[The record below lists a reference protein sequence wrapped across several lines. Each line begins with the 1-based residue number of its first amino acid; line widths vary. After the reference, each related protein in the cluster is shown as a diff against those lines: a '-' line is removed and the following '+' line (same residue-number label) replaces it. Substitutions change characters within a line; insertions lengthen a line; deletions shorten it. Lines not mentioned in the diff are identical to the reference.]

1 MDIFYFHLFSFFP
14 SLFSPTNFSFMKKMT
29 LFFAAVSAFFAATAQ
44 NNTLHQVIVMNEG
57 VYNYTTMQQD
67 VPVTIGAYNP
77 NSKTYHIFDTIEGSR
92 FSTEVLVEN
101 GVIYAAADNKINMYD
116 ANNYQLLHTASVP
129 GVRAMAIWNNH
140 LLVSRGEYLVNYNS
154 YFQVYDKNNLS
165 FVYEL
170 PVGAGPDYASDK
182 IVVKGDSAY
191 VAVNNGFDW
200 GNYKGL
206 IGVVNLNGQTY
217 TREITLTDSATN
229 PENLMLAGNQLL
241 TVNNND
247 FSKSSVSVI
256 NPMLGANS
264 SKLVV
269 NNAGC
274 ATSALSV
281 INGNPYVLYQAFG
294 DNQLGKFD
302 VTNNQ
307 VASPVMINKGI
318 YGIAVNP
325 INNEIY
331 TGVTDFVSFGKV
343 YIHYA
348 NGFPRDSFNVSVN
361 PSGIAF
367 DLRQASGLS
376 AVELNNQ
383 LTVVNNLVTD
393 QLVYSLNSTKNEN
406 LSIVSADGKVV
417 KTCVSN
423 ANATTNTVNV
433 SDLSAGVYMLKWN
446 AASTSIRFV
455 KQ

>member
-1 MDIFYFHLFSFFP
+1 
-14 SLFSPTNFSFMKKMT
+14 MKKMT
-29 LFFAAVSAFFAATAQ
+29 LLLAAFTAYFAATAQ
-44 NNTLHQVIVMNEG
+44 TNTLHQVIVMNEG

-77 NSKTYHIFDTIEGSR
+77 SSKTYHIFDTIQGSR

-140 LLVSRGEYLVNYNS
+140 LLVSRGEYLVNYNA
-154 YFQVYDKNNLS
+154 YFQVYDKNTLA
-165 FVYEL
+165 FIYEL
-170 PVGAGPDYASDK
+170 PVGSGPNYASDK

-206 IGVVNLNGQTY
+206 IGVVNLNGQSY
-217 TREITLTDSATN
+217 AREITLADSATN

-247 FSKSSVSVI
+247 FSKSSVSVL
-256 NPMLGANS
+256 NPNVGSNS
-264 SKLVV
+264 TKLVV

-281 INGNPYVLYQAFG
+281 INGNPYVLFQAFG

-302 VTNNQ
+302 VNNNQ
-307 VASPVMINKGI
+307 VAAPVMINKGI

-367 DLRQASGLS
+367 DVRQANGINTIETS
-376 AVELNNQ
+376 NQ
-383 LTVVNNLVTD
+383 LTIVNSLVND
-393 QLVYSLNSTKNEN
+393 QLIYSLNSTKNETV
-406 LSIVSADGKVV
+406 SILSADGKVV
-417 KTCVSN
+417 KTSLAN
-423 ANATTNTVNV
+423 ANTTTNTINVN
-433 SDLSAGVYMLKWN
+433 DLSAGVYMLKWDN
-446 AASTSIRFV
+446 NGTSVRFV

>member
-1 MDIFYFHLFSFFP
+1 
-14 SLFSPTNFSFMKKMT
+14 
-29 LFFAAVSAFFAATAQ
+29 
-44 NNTLHQVIVMNEG
+44 MNEG
-57 VYNYTTMQQD
+57 VFNYTTMQQD

-77 NSKTYHIFDTIEGSR
+77 SSKTYHIFDTIEGSR

-101 GVIYAAADNKINMYD
+101 GFIYAAADNKINMYD
-116 ANNYQLLHTASVP
+116 ANTYQLLHTASVP
-129 GVRAMAIWNNH
+129 GVRAMAIWNNQ
-140 LLVSRGEYLVNYNS
+140 LLVSRGEYLVNYTA
-154 YFQVYDKNNLS
+154 YFQVFDKNNLS
-165 FVYEL
+165 FIYEL
-170 PVGAGPDYASDK
+170 PVGAGPNYASDK

-200 GNYKGL
+200 GNYKGI
-206 IGVVNLNGQTY
+206 IGVVSLNGQSY
-217 TREITLTDSATN
+217 TREITLADSATN
-229 PENLMLAGNQLL
+229 PENLMLAGDQIMSL
-241 TVNNND
+241 NNND

-256 NPMLGANS
+256 NPVLGANS

-281 INGNPYVLYQAFG
+281 INGNPYVLFQAFG

-302 VTNNQ
+302 VVNNQ
-307 VASPVMINKGI
+307 VTSPVMINKGI

-348 NGFPRDSFNVSVN
+348 NGFPRDSFDVSVN

-367 DLRQASGLS
+367 DIRQANGLNVLL
-376 AVELNNQ
+376 ATNE
-383 LTVVNNLVTD
+383 LTVVNTLVSDNLV
-393 QLVYSLNSTKNEN
+393 YALNSSKSET
-406 LSIVSADGKVV
+406 LHILSADGKEV
-417 KTCVSN
+417 KTIHSS
-423 ANATTNTVNV
+423 ANAATNNVNV
-433 SDLSAGVYMLKWN
+433 NDLKNGVYMLKWN
-446 AASTSIRFV
+446 DASNSVRFV

>member
-1 MDIFYFHLFSFFP
+1 
-14 SLFSPTNFSFMKKMT
+14 MT
-29 LFFAAVSAFFAATAQ
+29 LFFAAVSAFFAASDQT
-44 NNTLHQVIVMNEG
+44 NTLHQVIVMNEG
-57 VYNYTTMQQD
+57 VYNYTTLQQD
-67 VPVTIGAYNP
+67 VPVTIGTYNP
-77 NSKTYHIFDTIEGSR
+77 NSKVYHVFDTIEGSR

-101 GVIYAAADNKINMYD
+101 GIIYAAADNKINMYD
-116 ANNYQLLHTASVP
+116 ANSYHLLHTASVP
-129 GVRAMAIWNNH
+129 GVRAMAIWNNQ
-140 LLVSRGEYLVNYNS
+140 LLVSRGEYLVSYPS

-170 PVGAGPDYASDK
+170 PVGAGPNYASDK

-191 VAVNNGFDW
+191 VAVNNGFDF

-206 IGVVNLNGQTY
+206 IGVVNLNGQSY
-217 TREITLTDSATN
+217 TREITLADSATN

-256 NPMLGANS
+256 NPILGANS

-302 VTNNQ
+302 VANNQ

-367 DLRQASGLS
+367 DIRQANGVESIS
-376 AVELNNQ
+376 ANNQ
-383 LTVVNNLVTD
+383 LTIVNSLVNDNLV
-393 QLVYSLNSTKNEN
+393 YALNSSKSEKM
-406 LSIVSADGKVV
+406 SILSADGKTV
-417 KTCVSN
+417 KVMQTN
-423 ANATTNTVNV
+423 ANTATNTINV
-433 SDLSAGVYMLKWN
+433 SDLSTGVYLLKWEAN
-446 AASTSIRFV
+446 GSSVRFV